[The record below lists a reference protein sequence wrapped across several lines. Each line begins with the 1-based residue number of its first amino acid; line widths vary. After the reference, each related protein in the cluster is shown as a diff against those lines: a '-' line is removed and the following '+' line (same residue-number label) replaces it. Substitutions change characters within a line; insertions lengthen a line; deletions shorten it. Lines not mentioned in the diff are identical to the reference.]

1 MKKICL
7 SITAVLVAL
16 ILFCSCSSQKRVDL
30 TALMS
35 DVDSNFGL
43 TDMTAVESLEE
54 LHTLFMIDEDD
65 ISQFSAEYSA
75 ESDTRQEII
84 LVEAKDKTA
93 AFRVK
98 TTLFNRLDSFLSNS
112 KSYSPE
118 EYAVLEK
125 CKVNVYN
132 DIYVTLVINEN
143 AEEIDSYIKENLT

>member
-1 MKKICL
+1 
-7 SITAVLVAL
+7 
-16 ILFCSCSSQKRVDL
+16 
-30 TALMS
+30 MS
-35 DVDSNFGL
+35 DVNSNFGS
-43 TDMTAVESLEE
+43 TDMTAVESLDE
-54 LHTLFMIDEDD
+54 LHTLFMIDTNDV
-65 ISQFSAEYSA
+65 SQFSAEYSA

-84 LVEAKDKTA
+84 LVEVKDKTA

-118 EYAVLEK
+118 EYAVLKK

-143 AEEIDSYIKENLT
+143 AEEIDRYIKENLYLDSVNIEG